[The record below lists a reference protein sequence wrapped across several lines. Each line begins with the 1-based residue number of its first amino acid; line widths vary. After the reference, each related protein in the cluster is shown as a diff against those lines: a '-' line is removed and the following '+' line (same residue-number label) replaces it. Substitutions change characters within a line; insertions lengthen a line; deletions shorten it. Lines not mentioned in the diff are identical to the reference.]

1 MHVKDLTITTER
13 EHKMCEVGSGN
24 LNWPAILDACKD
36 AGVQWY
42 LIERD
47 RGDLDPF
54 DSLKISLE
62 NLNKMG
68 IQ

>member
-1 MHVKDLTITTER
+1 MKSAPATSTGPPSSKPAKPPGVK
-13 EHKMCEVGSGN
+13 
-24 LNWPAILDACKD
+24 
-36 AGVQWY
+36 WY

-47 RGDLDPF
+47 NGDLDPF

-68 IQ
+68 IK